1 VSLNGDNGDV
11 HQRVYAERDV
21 YFAGG
26 DISISS
32 QPAPQHVFDYT
43 QTVRRLAPTALQDRE
58 AELAELRDFCLR
70 PSGESYI
77 YWSGTAWAGKTALLA
92 TFVLAPVLPGVTFVP
107 FFIRAG
113 DQDDYQAFL
122 RVVTRQ
128 LGVFLGE
135 VPPSDPSHA
144 DFDSILGAAAEK
156 CRQTSGRLV
165 LVVDGL
171 DEDWYA
177 SRTKPRR
184 RPSIASLLPE
194 QPPGGMR
201 VIVSGRPNPP
211 IPDDVP
217 DGHPLLDPAIVRD
230 LKPSSSA
237 RLSERQ
243 AKRDLTD
250 MLEESP
256 LSRQLLG
263 LIVAAETGLSIQSM
277 AELTSKN
284 VWEIEKRL
292 GTVSGRVLH
301 RLAEDSWTTGEPDG
315 GYQLAHIDLRELARN
330 LLGRDLGQHRQRLSV
345 WAQEYRG
352 LGWPAYTPEYL
363 LRGYFRMLREASDT
377 DEMVACAVDAVRQDR
392 MLDMS
397 GGEVAALDEIAQA
410 QDAVLANVIAG
421 TMDLPPL
428 VLLGMRH
435 CDLTWSSE
443 HIPVMLPAAWA
454 RLGRHERAKSLAYS
468 EPREPGRLLALAQ
481 LAQTFISAGDEE
493 RGRLLTNEVIQFAA
507 AMRLGSA
514 TTPTLIAVIGILAAS
529 GYPGEAEDLARSFSH
544 DASMARCEALAN
556 AVDPAPRDALARAR
570 ASTIAQDVEALA
582 RRLVSEQRAGNRSAN
597 AAGILI
603 WAVTAWAKAGD
614 GEHALAIAQEIDDS
628 LNTADIGDTW
638 GFPWHHASRAW
649 LEVGETDRGYALARR
664 LAEADSMLGELTA
677 YVVADA
683 AIAYV
688 RAGQVVRAEQVARTI
703 TASEP
708 DDQAK
713 ARIKVLSVVVNAWK
727 ESGDLGGAHAVAQ
740 QIEELAR
747 SVAWLSDRADALTSA
762 AHAWIDAGVNDRAEA
777 LVREATDVAR
787 TVTNVPK
794 QRLIALPGTTA
805 SQITEVRAAM
815 DAFAAAR
822 DRPTAKVQLLRAA
835 VPAAAGLGQAGNA
848 ESIARHISHP
858 PSRDWALTAA
868 DRMIACAPFLRSW
881 GSLADPGKSEQFTA
895 MIHMILNGGS
905 SAWLVEDQQW
915 GLGGPG
921 DRDTERAHAFLY
933 KFIYIALELWS
944 KETLLSR
951 CPPDRSQLVAR
962 QAEVFADVT
971 KTFKPMF
978 ADPEERRLIDDL
990 CSSAE
995 PSQIDRGYAFARS
1008 FLTLDDRA
1016 WELVGI
1022 ARAWTKRGDYIYGIQ
1037 ELLAETLNPTLRARF
1052 LALAAGAWRRGGDN
1066 DRARAAS
1073 RKAEQTAR
1081 DQPTSATNPASR
1093 TLLFA
1098 IATDAWVRAGDAA
1111 WARNL
1116 AFETEDQARN
1126 MPADTKR
1133 SPDVHQA
1140 WALGDAAVAWVVSG
1154 DPARAVAVA
1163 ETIGGQRRQAAAL
1176 IRMAQH
1182 ADKALATTFLAR
1194 ALRLGPGGWGLAANA
1209 MTLLKPEALVTAA
1222 ENLTRNS
1229 GTRTP
1234 TA

>member
-1 VSLNGDNGDV
+1 
-11 HQRVYAERDV
+11 
-21 YFAGG
+21 
-26 DISISS
+26 
-32 QPAPQHVFDYT
+32 
-43 QTVRRLAPTALQDRE
+43 
-58 AELAELRDFCLR
+58 
-70 PSGESYI
+70 
-77 YWSGTAWAGKTALLA
+77 LLA
-92 TFVLAPVLPGVTFVP
+92 TFVLATVMPGVTFVP

-113 DQDDYQAFL
+113 DQDDYQDFL

-135 VPPSDPSHA
+135 VPPSHPSHA
-144 DFDSILGAAAEK
+144 DFDSMLGAAAEK
-156 CRQTSGRLV
+156 CRQASGRLV

-177 SRTKPRR
+177 SRTKQRR

-194 QPPGGMR
+194 RPPGGMR

-230 LKPSSSA
+230 LTPSPSA

-263 LIVAAETGLSIQSM
+263 LIVAAETGLSIESL

-284 VWEIEKRL
+284 GWEVERRL

-315 GYQLAHIDLRELARN
+315 SYQLAHTDLRELARN
-330 LLGRDLGQHRQRLSV
+330 LLGRDLRQHRQRLFV
-345 WAQEYRG
+345 WAQEYRA
-352 LGWPAYTPEYL
+352 LGWPSHTPEYL
-363 LRGYFRMLREASDT
+363 LRGYFRMLHEASDAN
-377 DEMVACAVDAVRQDR
+377 EMVACAIDAARHDR

-428 VLLGMRH
+428 ILLGMRH

-454 RLGRHERAKSLAYS
+454 RLGRHERAKSLAHS
-468 EPREPGRLLALAQ
+468 QPGEPGRLLALAQ
-481 LAQTFISAGDEE
+481 LAKTFTLAGDAE
-493 RGRLLTNEVIQFAA
+493 RGRLLADEVIQLAA
-507 AMRLGSA
+507 TMRLGSTA
-514 TTPTLIAVIGILAAS
+514 TSTLIAVIGILAAS

-556 AVDPAPRDALARAR
+556 AVDPAPRDALARSR
-570 ASTIAQDVEALA
+570 AITIAQDVEALA
-582 RRLVSEQRAGNRSAN
+582 RRLVSEQRAGDRSAN

-614 GEHALAIAQEIDDS
+614 GEHARAIAQEIDDS

-683 AIAYV
+683 AMAFV

-713 ARIKVLSVVVNAWK
+713 ARIKVLSRVVNAWK

-794 QRLIALPGTTA
+794 QRLIAPPGTTA

-835 VPAAAGLGQAGNA
+835 VPAAAGLGQAGSA

-868 DRMIACAPFLRSW
+868 DRMTACAPFLRSW
-881 GSLADPGKSEQFTA
+881 ESLADPGQSEQFTA

-915 GLGGPG
+915 GLVGPG

-951 CPPDRSQLVAR
+951 CPPNRSQLVAR

-1194 ALRLGPGGWGLAANA
+1194 ALRLGPGGWGLTANA
-1209 MTLLKPEALVTAA
+1209 MTLLKPDVLVTAA
-1222 ENLTRNS
+1222 ESLCCLPLTGGGWDIPASFAGWERQVI
-1229 GTRTP
+1229 GG
-1234 TA
+1234 